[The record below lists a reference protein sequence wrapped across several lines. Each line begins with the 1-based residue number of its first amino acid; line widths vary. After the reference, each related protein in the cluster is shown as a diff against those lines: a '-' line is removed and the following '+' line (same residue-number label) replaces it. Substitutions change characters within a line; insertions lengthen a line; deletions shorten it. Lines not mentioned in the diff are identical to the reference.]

1 MKKEERL
8 NEEAALNN
16 NLHSSTLQMNSD
28 IAKLHE
34 KPKLDKLDTHKKA
47 NTKML

>member
-1 MKKEERL
+1 MKKEEKL

-16 NLHSSTLQMNSD
+16 NLHSSTLQMNPD

-34 KPKLDKLDTHKKA
+34 KPKPDKSDTQKKP
-47 NTKML
+47 T